1 MNFDFAFD
9 IISEDYLVKHKKSKQ
24 SMERFKQMIERTV
37 NFGNT
42 VKQLNVGDL
51 QIISL
56 RQRYND
62 SPIQIPVV
70 IFQVT
75 KGKFLIVTPLELYMT
90 IGKSFITRVGHF
102 TKLQGGI
109 KITPSDI
116 AYRVS
121 YVIKDNAISLNDK
134 EKQQISKVVG
144 LCETYYNL
152 RKTLPIIKKAQ

>member
-1 MNFDFAFD
+1 MNFDFSFD
-9 IISEDYLVKHKKSKQ
+9 IIAEDYLVRYKKSKQ

-42 VKQLNVGDL
+42 MKQLNAGDL
-51 QIISL
+51 HIISL
-56 RQRYND
+56 RQKYNG
-62 SPIQIPVV
+62 SPIQIPVLT
-70 IFQVT
+70 FQVT
-75 KGKFLIVTPLELYMT
+75 NGKFLIVTPLEMYMT
-90 IGKSFITRVGHF
+90 LDKSAITRVGHF

-121 YVIKDNAISLNDK
+121 YVLKDNNISLNAK
-134 EKQQISKVVG
+134 EKQQISKIVG

-152 RKTLPIIKKAQ
+152 RKTLPIIKKA